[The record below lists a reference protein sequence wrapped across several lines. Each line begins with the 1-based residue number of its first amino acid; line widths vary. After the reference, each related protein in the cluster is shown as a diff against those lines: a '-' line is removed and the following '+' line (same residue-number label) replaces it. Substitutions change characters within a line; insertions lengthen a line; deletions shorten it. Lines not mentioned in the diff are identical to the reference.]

1 MKQAAKRLARSLVD
15 SPAVSGLVSLLEGVD
30 QQQPNLLRV
39 VTYHRVDHPESR
51 PSLYPRV
58 TVTPEAFAAQMQ
70 FLATHYHP
78 LSLPELL
85 DTPNNKPLTLPP
97 RAVLVTFDDA
107 YCDFAEQAW
116 PVMQR
121 HHIPATLF
129 VPTAFPDHPERI
141 FWWDRL
147 YQALRTTPRRDV
159 LSTPVGDLPLE
170 TAGQREQA
178 LLTLRDYI
186 KTQPHAAAMPWV
198 EEVCAELDAL
208 PPEAAVLGWDAL
220 RRLAAEGVT
229 LGAHTRT
236 HPLLNRISL
245 EEARAE
251 ALGSLQ
257 DLQANIGPVPPIF
270 AYPSGGINDEV
281 VQGLAQEGFQ
291 LAFTTG
297 RGLNDWRTADRLRL
311 RRINAGPRTS
321 LTALRL
327 QLLPQSRYLKQRIP

>member
-15 SPAVSGLVSLLEGVD
+15 SSAVSGLVSLLERVD
-30 QQQPNLLRV
+30 AQQSNLLRV

-70 FLATHYHP
+70 FLATYYQP
-78 LSLPELL
+78 ISLQELL
-85 DTPNNKPLTLPP
+85 DTPDNKPSSLPP

-116 PVMQR
+116 PIMQR
-121 HHIPATLF
+121 RHIPATLF
-129 VPTAFPDHPERI
+129 VPTAFPDHPERV

-159 LSTPVGDLPLE
+159 LLTPAGDLPLE
-170 TAGQREQA
+170 TAAQREQA
-178 LLTLRDYI
+178 LLILRDYI
-186 KTQPHAAAMPWV
+186 KTRPHAEAMPWV
-198 EEVCAELDAL
+198 EELCAELQAL
-208 PPEAAVLGWDAL
+208 PSEPAVLGWDAL
-220 RRLAAEGVT
+220 RRLAGEGVT

-236 HPLLNRISL
+236 HPMMNRISI

-257 DLQANIGPVPPIF
+257 DLQAQIGSAPPIF

-281 VQGLAQEGFQ
+281 VQGLAQEGFL

-297 RGLNDWRTADRLRL
+297 RGLNDWGTADRLRL
-311 RRINAGPRTS
+311 RRINVGPRSS
-321 LTALRL
+321 LTELRL
-327 QLLPQSRYLKQRIP
+327 QLLPQSRYLS

>member
-1 MKQAAKRLARSLVD
+1 MNQATKRLVHSLVD
-15 SPAVSGLVSLLEGVD
+15 NTAVTGLVSLLERVD
-30 QQQPNLLRV
+30 KQQPNLLRI

-51 PSLYPRV
+51 PWLYPRV

-78 LSLPELL
+78 ISLRELL
-85 DTPNNKPLTLPP
+85 NAPDDTPLPP

-141 FWWDRL
+141 FWWDRI

-159 LSTPVGDLPLE
+159 LHTPVRELPLE
-170 TAGQREQA
+170 TADQREQA
-178 LLTLRDYI
+178 LVFLQDYI
-186 KTQPHAAAMPWV
+186 KTRPHAEAMPWV
-198 EEVCAELDAL
+198 EEVCAELQSL
-208 PPEAAVLGWDAL
+208 PLESAVLGWDAL

-229 LGAHTRT
+229 LGAHSRT
-236 HPLLNRISL
+236 HPLMNRISK

-257 DLQANIGPVPPIF
+257 DLQAQIGSAPLIF

-281 VQGLAQEGFQ
+281 VQGLAQEGFL
-291 LAFTTG
+291 LAFTTR
-297 RGLNDWRTADRLRL
+297 RGLNDWDTAHRLRL
-311 RRINAGPRTS
+311 RRINVGPRAG
-321 LTALRL
+321 LTTLRM
-327 QLLPQSRYLKQRIP
+327 QLLPQSKYLSQ